1 MRSSTRYWPIH
12 ALLGWFNLV
21 LTAPA
26 IYLYLGLPL
35 VMREHGWSGTAI
47 GLFQLAGIPA
57 LLKFVLA
64 TPIERLALGRL
75 HYRNW
80 SMLLLLAYAMALL
93 GLAAHDI
100 HAPDQWG
107 LFALAMAASLLGT
120 WSDIPVNALAIKYLP
135 ESERIR
141 AGAVRSAATSLGAI
155 VGGGLML
162 MVQIRAGWAWPF
174 WILAG
179 ALVSAVGLLLTLGRP
194 VGVAPMKPRQAKVRI
209 GWRQCLSYFSTPG
222 HRAWLP
228 LLLLYFPFI
237 GAVWVYLKPLL
248 LDHGFKPEDVAWV
261 AGVLG
266 GVLGAAGSLLGERLT
281 RRSGIAIAH
290 PAFAYLSLV
299 AVSLLALAVF
309 NQGPPV
315 LLVAVTLLIALAMG
329 AAAGLVF
336 GLMMHHVRD
345 CMTALDYGIQS
356 SLFALTR
363 MLIPMFAGVLLDRLG
378 YVSMLLSLAAGLLGV
393 LLLVLHYRRAAD
405 LPMPMLGTRG

>member
-1 MRSSTRYWPIH
+1 M
-12 ALLGWFNLV
+12 
-21 LTAPA
+21 
-26 IYLYLGLPL
+26 
-35 VMREHGWSGTAI
+35 
-47 GLFQLAGIPA
+47 
-57 LLKFVLA
+57 
-64 TPIERLALGRL
+64 
-75 HYRNW
+75 
-80 SMLLLLAYAMALL
+80 
-93 GLAAHDI
+93 
-100 HAPDQWG
+100 
-107 LFALAMAASLLGT
+107 
-120 WSDIPVNALAIKYLP
+120 
-135 ESERIR
+135 
-141 AGAVRSAATSLGAI
+141 
-155 VGGGLML
+155 
-162 MVQIRAGWAWPF
+162 
-174 WILAG
+174 
-179 ALVSAVGLLLTLGRP
+179 VSA
-194 VGVAPMKPRQAKVRI
+194 
-209 GWRQCLSYFSTPG
+209 S
-222 HRAWLP
+222 
-228 LLLLYFPFI
+228 
-237 GAVWVYLKPLL
+237 
-248 LDHGFKPEDVAWV
+248 VAWV

-281 RRSGIAIAH
+281 RRWGIAIAL
-290 PAFAYLSLV
+290 PAFAFLSLV